1 MSAQLRTTLLIGLVI
16 AVAIWIGWMAARP
29 PVVAIKS
36 GDSAADGASSYK
48 AGAKLNAESNRTPK
62 PLPSGWVPP
71 EGDPVQR
78 YQGGKTPEE
87 RAEIMGAFMT
97 LGHDHNGL
105 MLIEALKDSNTRN
118 RVSAVEYAAQLT
130 EKVSAE
136 VLKEAILNDQSDVRE
151 MAWSI
156 LAPHPLE
163 NKAPAF
169 MATIERGNDV
179 VLEES
184 FREMGRTPEMPLFEA
199 MLTSATKVQGERQ
212 ARVFKELNQW
222 LVPGGGNVPAFK
234 SVNEVVT
241 WWTNNKQRYDQF
253 MLRVDQ

>member
-1 MSAQLRTTLLIGLVI
+1 MSPHLRSALLIALVI
-16 AVAIWIGWMAARP
+16 FAATWIGWMAARP
-29 PVVAIKS
+29 GSYQPPPS
-36 GDSAADGASSYK
+36 SATPSAPGSKPGATPLGSTTLS
-48 AGAKLNAESNRTPK
+48 APK
-62 PLPSGWVPP
+62 PAGWTPP

-78 YQGGKTPEE
+78 YKAAKTESE
-87 RAEIMGAFMT
+87 RNEVIGAFMT
-97 LGHDHNGL
+97 LGHDNNPL
-105 MLIEALKDSNTRN
+105 MLIEALKDDSTRI
-118 RVSAVEYAAQLT
+118 RVSAVEYAAQL
-130 EKVSAE
+130 SQQASGQ

-163 NKAPAF
+163 NKAPAL
-169 MATIERGNDV
+169 MATIERGSDV

-222 LVPGGGNVPAFK
+222 LVPGGGNVPTFK
-234 SVNEVVT
+234 SVNELVT
-241 WWTNNKQRYDQF
+241 WWTNNKQRYDQY